1 MRSII
6 DVKFDT
12 NVTGGFMEFIKS
24 KLNYIIA
31 AICIL
36 LFGMLYVSKI
46 NAKQYVPLQ
55 TEHVLSDAASQQEE
69 TEDAAAEPAHELGI
83 KVYITGAV
91 ISPGV
96 YELPAGSR
104 IEDVLNAAGG
114 GSGEA
119 DLEQVNLAKTLRDED
134 MIKIPRIGEAVDKT
148 EAGVQNDNEALL
160 NINTAD
166 IAKLKTLP
174 GIGDVTAGNII
185 SYREENGGF
194 NSIEEIKMVNRIG
207 DKTFEGIKDFITVE

>member
-1 MRSII
+1 
-6 DVKFDT
+6 
-12 NVTGGFMEFIKS
+12 MEFIKS

-166 IAKLKTLP
+166 IAKLKMLP

>member
-69 TEDAAAEPAHELGI
+69 TDAAAEPAHELGI